1 MAVTFINRI
10 WNELEFSYSIGT
22 SVLDV
27 AFVDMVMDLQ
37 LPHGAGGIS

>member
-10 WNELEFSYSIGT
+10 GYELEFSDSIGT

-27 AFVDMVMDLQ
+27 AFVDVVMDLQ
-37 LPHGAGGIS
+37 LP